1 MSCALRS
8 NKISMNFN
16 FRVDDLRD
24 NDTKKFVDLLETFSL
39 FKRFCL
45 APLIYRAIPTTT
57 LLISDH
63 SDHLGEWGRVRGGGE
78 QQVEIPASTHRCLT
92 CLLFFCHLHH
102 LSLSINYYSFM
113 FLLFAISY
121 FLAASF
127 NAFKFSLLF
136 RN

>member
-16 FRVDDLRD
+16 FRVDDLCD

-63 SDHLGEWGRVRGGGE
+63 SDHLGEWGRVRGGGGATGGDSS
-78 QQVEIPASTHRCLT
+78 QHPSM
-92 CLLFFCHLHH
+92 FD
-102 LSLSINYYSFM
+102 LSS
-113 FLLFAISY
+113 FLL
-121 FLAASF
+121 SF
-127 NAFKFSLLF
+127 TPPVTFN
-136 RN
+136 